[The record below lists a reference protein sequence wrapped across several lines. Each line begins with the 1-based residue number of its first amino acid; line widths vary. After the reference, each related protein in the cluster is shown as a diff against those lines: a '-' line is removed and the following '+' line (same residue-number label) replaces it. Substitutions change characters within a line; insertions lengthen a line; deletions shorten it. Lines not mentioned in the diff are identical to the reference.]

1 MSKTINRIIDLIH
14 SLHISAR
21 QFDLSI
27 GTANGYTLRMEKNNA
42 SVGSDVIER
51 IKEVYPQ
58 VNLVWLIT
66 GKGSMFIEE
75 TKKATKTPAE
85 IEAYINERIN
95 EKISEEKKQL
105 LDEILKEIEA
115 LKNNNPS

>member
-1 MSKTINRIIDLIH
+1 VSKTINRIVKLLDTLN
-14 SLHISAR
+14 LSAR

-27 GTANGYTLRMEKNNA
+27 GTGNGYTLRMQKNNA

-51 IKEVYPQ
+51 IIKQYPQ

-66 GKGSMFIEE
+66 GKGDMFTSQPE
-75 TKKATKTPAE
+75 KKSIRSKAE

-95 EKISEEKKQL
+95 QKLSEEKKAL
-105 LDEILKEIEA
+105 LDEILKEIDD
-115 LKNNNPS
+115 LDNKS